1 MCLREWSDYS
11 IQTAM
16 VTIATVSLD
25 TLSLSFKVVMISRV
39 VLLIK
44 LIIMSPSI
52 TRTRDRMSRTEN
64 LPVVF
69 SLTKS
74 SET

>member
-1 MCLREWSDYS
+1 MDYS

-44 LIIMSPSI
+44 LIIMSPSVI
-52 TRTRDRMSRTEN
+52 RTRDRMSCAEN
-64 LPVVF
+64 LSVVF

-74 SET
+74 TET